1 MEHTTICV
9 TGGTGFVG
17 QEVIP
22 RLLENGYSVRALVRH
37 DRSSKKLAF
46 AKQRFP
52 NNLTFI
58 TGEATEPNDVR
69 HALEG
74 CEALVHLV
82 GTRREEIKR
91 TGLSYVDVDLASAL
105 ASAIAMERCGLK
117 RILFLSAGAL
127 GNSEYIRTKARA
139 EQTIIDAKLQWT
151 IFRPAFIIGPG
162 QQWPVVVGPFLWF
175 LGLLPGKI
183 GETAKRADNIT
194 REQLAHAFVAA
205 LRDDRTIG
213 KILEVPDLKKI

>member
-22 RLLENGYSVRALVRH
+22 RLLENGYGVRALVRSQH
-37 DRSSKKLAF
+37 SAKKLSF
-46 AKQRFP
+46 AKDKFSGK
-52 NNLTFI
+52 LEFI
-58 TGEATEPNDVR
+58 IGDATEPNDVR
-69 HALEG
+69 K
-74 CEALVHLV
+74 ALVGADALIHLV
-82 GTRREEIKR
+82 GIRREEMKR

-105 ASAIAMERCGLK
+105 ASAIAMERSGIK

-127 GNSEYIRTKARA
+127 GNSEYVQTKARA
-139 EQTIIDAKLQWT
+139 EQAIIDAKLDWT

-162 QQWPVVVGPFLWF
+162 QQWPVVMGPFLWV

-183 GETAKRADNIT
+183 GDTAKRADNLT
-194 REQLAHAFVAA
+194 REQLAHAFITS

-213 KILEVPDLKKI
+213 KILEVPELKKI